1 MEKTKKRKTKAKE
14 SKENIEAKLSEE
26 RLINALNEESLFIN
40 ATHLNEKMV
49 NDFYKFYRRKVK
61 RADFWSL
68 LLCGFV
74 LVAIG
79 INFLLEGEDYFF
91 GLICNIIINAFLI
104 FLGVY
109 LWVYAFKYQ
118 KFNKKESKKIYDD
131 DISTFTNYYYFDDE
145 RVIIKNKVGTTERTY
160 ECLEAVYDTKNFY
173 YILLTKDSGYI
184 IKKDSFTKGDEK
196 NFNNFIK
203 GKMGKGFK
211 KR

>member
-91 GLICNIIINAFLI
+91 GRA
-104 FLGVY
+104 
-109 LWVYAFKYQ
+109 
-118 KFNKKESKKIYDD
+118 
-131 DISTFTNYYYFDDE
+131 ISE
-145 RVIIKNKVGTTERTY
+145 
-160 ECLEAVYDTKNFY
+160 
-173 YILLTKDSGYI
+173 
-184 IKKDSFTKGDEK
+184 
-196 NFNNFIK
+196 
-203 GKMGKGFK
+203 
-211 KR
+211 